1 VADRR
6 ILRLDRR
13 TTSVTPAARTTHRR
27 PLRRLAILAAIVA
40 VTVAAFGAAI
50 AGSTPDKPYS
60 AFISAP
66 PSQAATTTKATTS
79 VGGNASVGLRLRNDT
94 RTQRLGSANI
104 TFPAG
109 VNATSVN
116 LVTPAGGTATVVGNV
131 LQLRNLYL
139 APGASAFVTF
149 SAAVP
154 CTAAGANYSL
164 AIKVKQSNDFNGTG
178 NDLNAAT
185 PPPVLAGI
193 GSCVPCNG
201 GQQCNANTS
210 TSASLASV
218 SGVATSTGDRL
229 RVSLGAP
236 DAPAVDCSGY
246 AETTETVAFDLSN
259 AAGGAAGGLKTVKLQ
274 IKNPTKAA
282 SLYKICF
289 QGGEAQ
295 APVILPTCKC
305 PKGGGAPSNAPCAQP
320 AELKKGVVTLTAITP
335 AGDPW
340 IKG

>member
-1 VADRR
+1 
-6 ILRLDRR
+6 
-13 TTSVTPAARTTHRR
+13 VTPLTRPAPRR
-27 PLRRLAILAAIVA
+27 PLRRLALVAALVA
-40 VTVAAFGAAI
+40 VAVAAFGAAI

-66 PSQAATTTKATTS
+66 PSQAAVTTKATTS

-94 RTQRLGSANI
+94 KTQRLGSANI
-104 TFPAG
+104 TLPTG
-109 VNATSVN
+109 VNAGSVQ
-116 LVTPAGGTATVVGNV
+116 LVTPSGGSATVVGQV
-131 LQLRNLYL
+131 IQLRNLYL
-139 APGASAFVTF
+139 APGASAFVRF
-149 SAAVP
+149 AAVVP
-154 CTAAGANYSL
+154 CTAAGANYTL
-164 AIKVKQSNDFNGTG
+164 AITVKQSNDFNGTG

-185 PPPVLAGI
+185 PPPLLAGI

-210 TSASLASV
+210 TAASLASV
-218 SGVATSTGDRL
+218 SGVATTTGDRI

-236 DAPAVDCSGY
+236 DAPADDCSGY

-274 IKNPTKAA
+274 IRNPTKAA

-289 QGGEAQ
+289 QGGDAQ
-295 APVILPTCKC
+295 PPVILPACKC
-305 PKGGGAPSNAPCAQP
+305 PKGGSTPSNAPCAQP

>member
-1 VADRR
+1 M
-6 ILRLDRR
+6 
-13 TTSVTPAARTTHRR
+13 
-27 PLRRLAILAAIVA
+27 RRLATIAALVA
-40 VTVAAFGAAI
+40 VAVAAFGVAI
-50 AGSTPDKPYS
+50 AGSTPNKPYS

-79 VGGNASVGLRLRNDT
+79 VGGSAAVGLRLRNDT
-94 RTQRLGSANI
+94 RTQRLGSANV
-104 TFPAG
+104 TLPAG
-109 VNATSVN
+109 VSVPAGSVT
-116 LVTPAGGTATVVGNV
+116 LVTPAGGSATVVGQV
-131 LQLRNLYL
+131 VQLRNLDL
-139 APGASAFVTF
+139 APGASAFVRF
-149 SAAVP
+149 AAVVP
-154 CTAAGANYSL
+154 CTASGASYTL
-164 AIKVKQSNDFNGTG
+164 AITVKQSNDFNGTG

-185 PPPVLAGI
+185 PAPVLAGI
-193 GSCVPCNG
+193 GSCVPCTG
-201 GQQCNANTS
+201 GQQCTANTS

-236 DAPAVDCSGY
+236 DAPVVDCSGY
-246 AETTETVAFDLSN
+246 AESTETVAFDLSS

-282 SLYKICF
+282 SLYKVCF
-289 QGGEAQ
+289 QADDG
-295 APVILPTCKC
+295 APAVILPACKC
-305 PKGGGAPSNAPCAQP
+305 PKGGVPSNAPCAQP

>member
-109 VNATSVN
+109 VNVTSVN

-246 AETTETVAFDLSN
+246 AETTETDAYYLSN
-259 AAGGAAGGLKTVKLQ
+259 AAGGATGGLKTLKLQ
-274 IKNPTKAA
+274 IKNPVKAA
-282 SLYKICF
+282 NLYKVCF
-289 QGGEAQ
+289 KAEDA
-295 APVILPTCKC
+295 APVVLPVCTY
-305 PKGGGAPSNAPCAQP
+305 PKGNSSTPQNAPCALAP
-320 AELKKGVVTLTAITP
+320 ESRRGVVTLTAITP
-335 AGDPW
+335 PGDPW

>member
-1 VADRR
+1 M
-6 ILRLDRR
+6 
-13 TTSVTPAARTTHRR
+13 TPAARTTHRR
-27 PLRRLAILAAIVA
+27 PLRRLAILAAVVA

-79 VGGNASVGLRLRNDT
+79 VGGGASVGLRLRNDT
-94 RTQRLGSANI
+94 RTQGLGSANVTLPTGLTI
-104 TFPAG
+104 TPG
-109 VNATSVN
+109 SVT
-116 LVTPAGGTATVVGNV
+116 LVTPAGGTATVSGQV
-131 LQLRNLYL
+131 LQLRNLDL
-139 APGASAFVTF
+139 APGQSAFVRF
-149 SAAVP
+149 AAVVP

-185 PPPVLAGI
+185 PAPVLGGV
-193 GSCVPCNG
+193 GSCVPCKG

-218 SGVATSTGDRL
+218 SGVATTTGDQI
-229 RVSLGAP
+229 RVSLGAA
-236 DAPAVDCSGY
+236 DAPDVDCSGY
-246 AETTETVAFDLSN
+246 SESTETVEFDLSN
-259 AAGGAAGGLKTVKLQ
+259 AAGGATGGLKTVKLQ
-274 IKNPTKAA
+274 IKNPTKATN
-282 SLYKICF
+282 LYKVCF
-289 QGGEAQ
+289 KAENA
-295 APVILPTCKC
+295 APVVLPVCTY
-305 PKGGGAPSNAPCAQP
+305 PRGNSSTPTNAPCALAP
-320 AELKKGVVTLTAITP
+320 ESRKGVVTLTAITP